1 MLFLR
6 NIPRLIRWVFSVVL
20 IFFVTMS
27 LYRLAFYFTYNPSHK
42 AFSGSAFLMG
52 LRFDAKFASI
62 LGLIILALCSF
73 PFLHPF
79 KNIKAAKFWNIVVPF
94 VFVLMLIFFGAD
106 FYHFD
111 YLHQRLNASVLNY
124 LQDAGISFGMMWQTY
139 PIVKFSIGLLIFAIV
154 GWILFS
160 RLLLH
165 YQTQYTWYKRKG
177 VVQHIVFFL
186 FLAIL
191 IFGKFSQYP
200 LRWSDAFTLSDDFK
214 ANLALNPFQSFFSS
228 LKFKNSKI
236 DINKV
241 KQTYPI
247 MAAHLGV
254 THFDSINLNFDRK
267 LITQDTTQQK
277 PNIVLVICESFSAY
291 KSSMYGN
298 ELNAT
303 PYFNELCKNGL
314 FFDKCFTPSYG
325 TARGVW
331 ATITGIPD
339 VEHPKTASRNPLA
352 VDQHT
357 IINDFKGYEKFYFLG
372 GDPTWANIQ
381 GLLSNNIEGLKIYQ
395 QDNFKAK
402 KIDVWGI
409 SDKNLFLEANAIFKT
424 QTTPFFSVIQTADNH
439 RPYTI
444 PSEDKAEFK
453 LANYTLD
460 ALQKNG
466 FESNDEL
473 NAFRYTDFCYQKFI
487 EAAKKETYFNNTI
500 FVFIGDHGIRGNAT
514 MYPKVWTEQ
523 GITAEHVPLLF
534 YSPKFIA
541 PQKLSF
547 ICSQIDVLPTIAP
560 FTKTSF
566 TNNTLGRNILDTS
579 YKNKASA
586 FIFDDAAQNI
596 GVLKDEY
603 YFVYN
608 MSSKKETIFSTT
620 NNLLVQKNNNTDSVK
635 SSLRLLTSAYYT
647 TAKYLLLNNKKR

>member
-20 IFFVTMS
+20 IFIVIMS

-62 LGLIILALCSF
+62 LGLIIFTLCSL

-79 KNIKAAKFWNIVVPF
+79 KNNKVAKFWNVFISI
-94 VFVLMLIFFGAD
+94 VFVLMLIFLGAD

-139 PIVKFSIGLLIFAIV
+139 PIVKFGIGLIIFAIV

-177 VVQHIVFFL
+177 VVQHIIFFI
-186 FLAIL
+186 FLAAL
-191 IFGKFSQYP
+191 VFGKFSQYP

-228 LKFKNSKI
+228 LKFKNSRI

-241 KQTYPI
+241 RSGYPLIAKQLSITN
-247 MAAHLGV
+247 
-254 THFDSINLNFDRK
+254 FDSINLNYERK
-267 LITQDTTQQK
+267 TIGKDTFATK

-291 KSSMYGN
+291 KSSMHGN
-298 ELNAT
+298 ALNTT
-303 PYFNELCKNGL
+303 PYFNGLCTKGV
-314 FFDKCFTPSYG
+314 FFDRCFTPSYG

-339 VEHPKTASRNPLA
+339 VESPKTASRNPLA
-352 VDQHT
+352 VNQHT
-357 IINDFKGYEKFYFLG
+357 IINDFKGYQNLYFLG

-381 GLLSNNIEGLKIYQ
+381 GLLSNNINGLQLYQ

-409 SDKNLFLEANAIFKT
+409 SDKNLFLEANNVLKQKT
-424 QTTPFFSVIQTADNH
+424 SPFFAIIQTADNH

-444 PSEDKAEFK
+444 PKEDEIIFK
-453 LANYTLD
+453 KVSFPKDSLNKY
-460 ALQKNG
+460 G
-466 FESNDEL
+466 FESNEEM
-473 NAFRYTDFCYQKFI
+473 NAFRYTDFCFEQFM
-487 EAAKKETYFNNTI
+487 EAAKKESYYNNTI
-500 FVFIGDHGIRGNAT
+500 FVFIGDHGIKGSASQL
-514 MYPKVWTEQ
+514 PKTFTEQ
-523 GITAEHVPLLF
+523 GLTAEHVPLLF
-534 YSPKFIA
+534 YSPSIILPKRVNT
-541 PQKLSF
+541 
-547 ICSQIDVLPTIAP
+547 ICSQVDVLPSIAGLSKIT
-560 FTKTSF
+560 FS
-566 TNNTLGRNILDTS
+566 NTTFGRNLFDTTQN
-579 YKNKASA
+579 KNSTA
-586 FIFDDAAQNI
+586 FIYDDILQTTGMVN
-596 GVLKDEY
+596 EQY
-603 YFVYN
+603 YFMYN
-608 MSSKKETIFSTT
+608 LQSKTEGIFSMKD
-620 NNLLVQKNNNTDSVK
+620 NLPVQKNNTTDSAK
-635 SSLRLLTSAYYT
+635 NYLRYLTNAYYE
-647 TAKYLLLNNKKR
+647 TAKYLLLNNKKK